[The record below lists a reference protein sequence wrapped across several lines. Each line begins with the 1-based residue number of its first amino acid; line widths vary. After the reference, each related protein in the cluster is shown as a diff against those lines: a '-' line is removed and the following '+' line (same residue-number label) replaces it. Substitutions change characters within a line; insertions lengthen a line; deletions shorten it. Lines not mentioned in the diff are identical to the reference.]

1 MSKINVKF
9 LTDEALATIKANLDK
24 FTKIVKENPSDSSSF
39 IAELP
44 EECFVEKKY
53 PIEDFELE
61 VDGDGDYSKVDV
73 DNAITLY
80 EHLCCLPKHVL
91 GDERFWMWLILEKC
105 YAATIQ
111 AMPMESG
118 KKIIADHWLF
128 GQGRRRGLM
137 FGALSRAYYRVQLTK
152 DDTLEDAYELTKF
165 ATQNYMRYREFTW
178 RGYSNN
184 KTIVTGAQK
193 GEKKAIAKYGDTI
206 ETIKDYY
213 PSIAKHISQLG
224 SVMLLDFMREDY
236 ILDSVLDFCDS
247 LAEANNIMPI
257 KQVVVSKM
265 YFYSISPFFA
275 KVMSSS
281 GNVWA
286 VNRIQHICNTTI
298 HKSHIYGLFKL
309 SKRSQRDNYKEYQKN
324 IKTLGNPVFSRFF
337 LCLYLEKENI

>member
-1 MSKINVKF
+1 MLIGNKVFPYPLLRDKDSN
-9 LTDEALATIKANLDK
+9 TDYKTTQ
-24 FTKIVKENPSDSSSF
+24 F
-39 IAELP
+39 
-44 EECFVEKKY
+44 CF
-53 PIEDFELE
+53 DFEMDNGIPMIVNGNLILKNISFYLDNPELKELYADGFVKAICE
-61 VDGDGDYSKVDV
+61 VECSNTVYREFFEITESPQTKKIPITNFANIVTISAYLVATKEICAFISTDFVDDYDGDYSKVDV

-137 FGALSRAYYRVQLTK
+137 FGALSRAYSRVQLTK

-165 ATQNYMRYREFTW
+165 ATQNYMRYRELTW

-184 KTIVTGAQK
+184 KTIVTGALK

-213 PSIAKHISQLG
+213 PSIAKYISQLG
-224 SVMLLDFMREDY
+224 SVTLLDFMREDY
-236 ILDSVLDFCDS
+236 ILDSVLAFCDS
-247 LAEANNIMPI
+247 LAEANKIMPI
-257 KQVVVSKM
+257 K
-265 YFYSISPFFA
+265 
-275 KVMSSS
+275 
-281 GNVWA
+281 
-286 VNRIQHICNTTI
+286 
-298 HKSHIYGLFKL
+298 
-309 SKRSQRDNYKEYQKN
+309 
-324 IKTLGNPVFSRFF
+324 
-337 LCLYLEKENI
+337 

>member
-1 MSKINVKF
+1 MNKINVKF

-184 KTIVTGAQK
+184 KTIVTGALK

-236 ILDSVLDFCDS
+236 ILDSVLAFCDS

-257 KQVVVSKM
+257 K
-265 YFYSISPFFA
+265 
-275 KVMSSS
+275 
-281 GNVWA
+281 
-286 VNRIQHICNTTI
+286 
-298 HKSHIYGLFKL
+298 
-309 SKRSQRDNYKEYQKN
+309 
-324 IKTLGNPVFSRFF
+324 
-337 LCLYLEKENI
+337 

>member
-184 KTIVTGAQK
+184 KTIVTGALK
-193 GEKKAIAKYGDTI
+193 GEKKAIAKYGD
-206 ETIKDYY
+206 TIKDYY

-236 ILDSVLDFCDS
+236 ILDSVLAFCDS

-257 KQVVVSKM
+257 K
-265 YFYSISPFFA
+265 
-275 KVMSSS
+275 
-281 GNVWA
+281 
-286 VNRIQHICNTTI
+286 
-298 HKSHIYGLFKL
+298 
-309 SKRSQRDNYKEYQKN
+309 
-324 IKTLGNPVFSRFF
+324 
-337 LCLYLEKENI
+337 